1 MQTIPAADFRL
12 LRLILLDSYAAGGEA
27 IIDLADGVIL
37 TGENA
42 SGKTSLLSLLPLFY
56 GENPRR
62 CTTGSSSFSEFYLP
76 HSTSY
81 VIFEYLRRDVK
92 CMAVMYGVGEG
103 SFRYRIIRSPYDVG
117 LFTQEGDGETLL
129 TPHELKARLDILRVQ
144 NSHDL
149 GRSEYRNIIQGRV
162 FGKGKEL
169 QANRALIANYSFTD
183 SSSQLLHI
191 EKIVSGMF
199 SRKANFEEF
208 LTVIVDYISK
218 GDADSPIAIS
228 GDRSHFAEWPAQFA
242 AYNDVMQYAGM
253 MEEVQ
258 DIDNKLTANRI
269 ELCDLHAK
277 MILLSK
283 HYESQQATLAQE
295 RENHTKLVEH
305 ERVKFNEALIKHQG
319 DESKFA
325 AEAKEA
331 ESRVKTIEDQTK
343 EYEKQNIAK
352 MAELVD
358 GLQQTKAEIGV
369 LDERKQALL
378 GETSNIEQQYREI
391 ELSIGNAHLSKMN
404 QFSGAQGEIRDQ
416 FEPKFETNRTS
427 LQSAL
432 TALQSAA
439 STDIDAIRTERDQLI
454 GDQSTWQNAVANPVP
469 DPVAVTA
476 LENNR
481 ASMGKLR
488 EMMRKSQD
496 ERRGLEQKKVQA
508 IKSYDAQAAELKR
521 LRERSDANKLQHQ
534 NLLAHLNPGEDS
546 LLHFLR
552 ENKPD
557 WTGDIAKLIREDVL
571 LNNKLSPSITDG
583 ENGLYGV
590 RLDLSNLDGPLCAD
604 EKELQRKINGLR
616 EEQRALDDCVQAG
629 EVLLAEC
636 NQRRASA
643 DEVLTLH
650 DAEYARYVTN
660 ETALQSD
667 ETAAKQAVEAS
678 KRKAKNDAERQLS
691 VVRTSI
697 QSCDRRLAEVNGRLS
712 TDRAEC
718 TQKHG
723 SIEKSLRQQQ
733 AEALEAIRRE
743 MVHAEEDKEKQLAKL
758 SAEKTS
764 ALAAKGID
772 TGAVDKIDAE
782 MKAKLNDVQ
791 TAETWSQRVMEWR
804 LWRTSELPKRGE
816 QAERAKECRTKET
829 EAARKKGE
837 LLLRWEDRQQELR
850 TKNNQMDLLD
860 DELRK
865 NAGYLESKLSVLED
879 YPPSRERQAQPFDA
893 SWVLGNL
900 FSQYNALDTQRKTL
914 NKDLVSK
921 INTIKGSFNRVTGS
935 PTEQYFS
942 RVRAEHDPEGN
953 NQAAWVK
960 PLKEWFSTVHTERR
974 QHLMLQAK
982 EYGSLVAAFH
992 DDLNSFQRSIGKFNN
1007 DIQDSLN
1014 RVSVFRRITN
1024 INIKFESILDTL
1036 KYWEPVQSFTKIF
1049 RAWQDSG
1056 RDLPPP
1062 EFSDA
1067 LKALVV
1073 HWEVKEGIRADRTK
1087 LINVHG
1093 DVIENGHL
1101 KAFRTTSDLEKLS
1114 SNGLSYLI
1122 LCTIF
1127 VAFISKIRGSA
1138 SVQITCSVD
1147 ELLDLDEKNISDL
1160 LRMLR
1165 ENGIRLLSAC
1175 PAANVEIMSQF
1186 DTVYRIDRSAQG
1198 PVIVQYLNRAGAA
1211 SHV

>member
-1 MQTIPAADFRL
+1 MIEQSQKPDFYLTRL
-12 LRLILLDSYAAGGEA
+12 VLLDSYAAGGEA
-27 IIDLADGVIL
+27 IIDLADGAIL

-103 SFRYRIIRSPYDVG
+103 SFRYRIIRSPYDIG
-117 LFTQEGDGETLL
+117 LFTQDGDGETLL
-129 TPHELKARLDILRVQ
+129 TPHELKTRLDILRVQ

-162 FGKGKEL
+162 FGKGREL

-218 GDADSPIAIS
+218 GGADSPIAIS

-258 DIDNKLTANRI
+258 DIDNKLTANRA

-277 MILLSK
+277 MILLSN
-283 HYESQQATLAQE
+283 HYKSQQATLATE
-295 RENHTKLVEH
+295 RGNHANLVEH
-305 ERVKFNEALIKHQG
+305 ERIKFNEALIKHQG

-325 AEAKEA
+325 AEATDA
-331 ESRVKTIEDQTK
+331 ESRVKAIEDKTK
-343 EYEKQNIAK
+343 EYEKHNIAH

-358 GLQQTKAEIGV
+358 GMQQTKAAMVV
-369 LDERKQALL
+369 LEERKQALL
-378 GETSNIEQQYREI
+378 GETSKIEQHYREI
-391 ELSIGNAHLSKMN
+391 GISIEKSHLSKMQ
-404 QFSGAQGEIRDQ
+404 QFSDAKGEIRDQ
-416 FEPKFETNRTS
+416 FEPKFEANR
-427 LQSAL
+427 SAL
-432 TALQSAA
+432 GSTLSMLQSAA
-439 STDIDAIRTERDQLI
+439 ANDIDAIRSDRDRLI
-454 GDQSTWQNAVANPVP
+454 GEQSSWQNAVANPVP
-469 DPVAVTA
+469 DPVLVAA
-476 LENNR
+476 LESNR

-488 EMMRKSQD
+488 EVMRKSQD
-496 ERRGLEQKKVQA
+496 DRRGLEQKKTQSLKSYEAQA
-508 IKSYDAQAAELKR
+508 IELNR
-521 LRERSDANKLQHQ
+521 LRERSDANKLQYN
-534 NLLAHLNPGEDS
+534 NLLEHLNPGEDS

-571 LNNKLSPSITDG
+571 LNSKLSPSILDSNT
-583 ENGLYGV
+583 GLYGV
-590 RLDLSNLDGPLCAD
+590 CLDLSNLDGSLCAD

-616 EEQRALDDCVQAG
+616 EEQCVLDACFHDG
-629 EVLLAEC
+629 ETLLAEC
-636 NQRRASA
+636 NQMRIAA
-643 DEVLTLH
+643 DELLALH
-650 DAEYARYVTN
+650 DAEYAKYLAKEV
-660 ETALQSD
+660 AAQSD
-667 ETAAKQAVEAS
+667 ETAAKQAVEVS
-678 KRKAKNDAERQLS
+678 KRKVKIEAEQQLS
-691 VVRTSI
+691 VVQTGI
-697 QSCDRRLAEVNGRLS
+697 QSCDKRIAGVNARLS
-712 TDRAEC
+712 AEN
-718 TQKHG
+718 TESSNKHG
-723 SIEKSLRQQQ
+723 NIEKSLRKQQT
-733 AEALEAIRRE
+733 EALEAIGRE
-743 MVHAEEDKEKQLAKL
+743 MVRAEEDKEKQLANL
-758 SAEKTS
+758 SDEKTS

-782 MKAKLNDVQ
+782 IETKQQSVQ
-791 TAETWSQRVMEWR
+791 TAAEWSQRVMEWR

-816 QAERAKECRTKET
+816 QDERAKECRAKEAD
-829 EAARKKGE
+829 AARKKSE
-837 LLLRWEDRQQELR
+837 LLQRWEDRQQEFSKQINR
-850 TKNNQMDLLD
+850 MDLLGE
-860 DELRK
+860 ELRS
-865 NAGYLESKLSVLED
+865 NAGYLENRLVVLEE
-879 YPPSRERQAQPFDA
+879 YPPSRERQTQPFDA
-893 SWVLGNL
+893 SWDIGNL
-900 FSQYNALDTQRKTL
+900 FGQYNALNAQRKNL
-914 NKDLVSK
+914 SKDLVSR
-921 INTIKGSFNRVTGS
+921 IHTIKGSFNRVIGS
-935 PTEQYFS
+935 PTAQYFS
-942 RVRAEHDPEGN
+942 RVRAQHDPEDSN
-953 NQAAWVK
+953 PSAWVK
-960 PLKEWFSTVHTERR
+960 PLKDWFSSVHAERR

-992 DDLNSFQRSIGKFNN
+992 EDLSNFQKSIGKFNN
-1007 DIQDSLN
+1007 DIQESLN

-1036 KYWEPVQSFTKIF
+1036 KYWEPVQTFTKIF

-1067 LKALVV
+1067 LKALVA

-1093 DVIENGHL
+1093 DVIENGHP
-1101 KAFRTTSDLEKLS
+1101 KSFRTTSDLEKLS

-1138 SVQITCSVD
+1138 SVQITCGVD

-1160 LRMLR
+1160 LRMLK

-1175 PAANVEIMSQF
+1175 PAANIEIMSQF

-1198 PVIVQYLNRAGAA
+1198 PLIVQYLNRAGA